1 MAYQDMQQQMPLQN
15 PQLWGMQ
22 HYGQQGGLGF
32 HGVGYG
38 LGHAAYGQFGQPN
51 IGGWGQGGGYG
62 AWGQRNL
69 SQHDVG
75 EIVRQLV
82 PMLPIM
88 LAQAQQPMAAYG
100 YGGAYGGFGQGPR
113 MLTPHDVNE
122 VVRQIL
128 PVLPQIVGLLQ
139 GGHWPHQAGQGGLG
153 QFGQTSMGQQF
164 QPQQFG
170 QFGWGQQPFG
180 QVGMPPFQA
189 AFGGGQGWGM
199 QQRLTPQDIGEVV
212 RQLTATI
219 PQVIGNL
226 QTFNQQRAI

>member
-22 HYGQQGGLGF
+22 HYGQQGGLGQ
-32 HGVGYG
+32 
-38 LGHAAYGQFGQPN
+38 AAFGQFGQPN
-51 IGGWGQGGGYG
+51 VGGWGQSGGYG

-69 SQHDVG
+69 SQQDVG

-82 PMLPIM
+82 PVLPIM

-100 YGGAYGGFGQGPR
+100 YGGGYGGFGQGPR
-113 MLTPHDVNE
+113 MLTPQDVNE

-139 GGHWPHQAGQGGLG
+139 GGHWPHQAGHGGHG
-153 QFGQTSMGQQF
+153 QFGQTSMGQPF

-170 QFGWGQQPFG
+170 QSGWGQQPFG
-180 QVGMPPFQA
+180 QIGMPPFQA
-189 AFGGGQGWGM
+189 AFGGGQGLGM
-199 QQRLTPQDIGEVV
+199 QQQRLTPQDIGEVV
-212 RQLTATI
+212 RQLTAAI

-226 QTFNQQRAI
+226 QAFNQQRSF